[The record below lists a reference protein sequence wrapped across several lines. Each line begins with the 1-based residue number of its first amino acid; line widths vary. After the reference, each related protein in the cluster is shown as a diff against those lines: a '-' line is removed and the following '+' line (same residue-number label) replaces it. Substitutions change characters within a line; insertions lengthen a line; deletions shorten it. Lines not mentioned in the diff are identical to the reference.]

1 MRNRQETHNE
11 TNPPNGEC
19 EALDA
24 ARTHGRGCDVQPHS
38 PFEGRPQRDSGSRPA
53 RPRNSLRHQS
63 MKEDTITQPR
73 LCAGDRRI
81 STPCRVLESAVIALV
96 AALTAMLPITA
107 RAQSGSNAAN
117 YNSGAHLSISSRT
130 GGVTVSF
137 MLFKLPGIVSEMDAS
152 LTLTYRS
159 DDAQSDVENRVSYF
173 GLPYGWSLGL
183 SFIDNRKAVID
194 GSQTY
199 MLNNNWTTAF
209 SPTKPGATPT
219 PVSAR
224 TGLLQYNRADAR
236 LITLQPGQVTV
247 NGVPALYAF
256 YNIQGTA
263 QYFSAN
269 GLLLRHADRFGNHM
283 DYEYSNMNGTP
294 RTVRLTKIIDTWG
307 HEITFEECQDTSQC
321 LQNETVIHLPA
332 GRTAGWV
339 PGDLYTISEF
349 VDTEGMVT
357 HLGWQAPPC
366 AHPMGGRVLHTMT
379 TPSGGMTRIDYT
391 CLDVCTQRSSTR
403 CEGSDVTTW
412 SVASKMVQCPNN
424 PSGQVCPAEGTNDYE
439 TTNYRYATANNDRN
453 YTGYPLYSPYDTVD
467 PNADALMESSSGGFV
482 YTTVTNT
489 ERASAQGDGEI
500 IHEVESDY
508 NFVHVMQE
516 QRVYVKGDSG
526 LEISK
531 ITSYCY
537 SLASQPGADD
547 CPMDIASYQSLPAN
561 YQLPVM
567 SGSCQFNLGDTSS
580 GRLSIMS
587 MEYDSFG
594 NTVNKKLYHGT
605 ATTGIMDCT
614 TRAARL
620 NPSGLKL
627 VRDEYMMHDTPTT
640 LDANGFV
647 EVGPGSGHYG
657 LPLGQ
662 LSFIYLDDD
671 ESGVN
676 AYGPLGDTQGPVLV
690 KLMCNTLTDGPI
702 GEAEEIATNIKSTTH
717 GLLSNDTAKP
727 TSVGLIDQCTGD
739 TTYDESVA
747 PPKKTTYT
755 YDINGR
761 GLGQLTEWAGTSQT
775 EGITF
780 TSNTIDYDMVDTVD
794 GEEACDAGQV
804 LQVTATDSEGNIT
817 VNRLCTDD
825 GFHLSS
831 IDANGHQT
839 FMEHSRNG
847 MTTKTTQ
854 ANGTFVTNDYF
865 YACPI
870 AQDGS
875 TATCPSFSTVDQHC
889 PSDYDPAGRNCTVH
903 TMNAGDGNSSYLDGV
918 ISVAVRDGL
927 GRVVATLDDTGG
939 GDNGSGFNEV
949 QLRSQMTYDDRDLLT
964 SKSTR
969 MGSNDRE
976 PLIYKT
982 TSEFEPKLRPKLVC
996 GPRGEAH
1003 EFIHDDVNQKTKTVY
1018 DGTDRE
1024 AYTLNDNEKLT
1035 SIANCDVVDGA
1046 STTDE
1051 GQPCPTTAADTSSMD
1066 CAGDAYMTYTLN
1078 DGSGVPH
1085 SITASVG
1092 NEPDDGASVMSVNG
1106 TTTFSADMLKYGYSY
1121 TSNVTGTGAVTASST
1136 FVRDLQGQKLHHTL
1150 SITTDETKSFSSD
1163 SYAFNE
1169 INELLSEKNKLS
1181 TDDVTLQETYE
1192 YNPMKQLTK
1201 LTSYEG
1207 VDFNDYYDDLNRL
1220 VRHCFQPPGEDAQ
1233 GERLTLDPI
1242 TGATLRIAKFTNPNG
1257 CSEDDSGDVE
1267 TGVFEQYTYNRFGS
1281 VERIDYS
1288 DGTFLEWAFDRY
1300 QRPTCFADALATSMG
1315 NECPDSPTDTN
1326 FLPDSSQL
1334 LVSYSYYPDDDP
1346 YRRGL
1351 MKTTCR
1357 GVPDG
1362 NGGTVTKCMETDY
1375 YTPLTQGGFCDDTG
1389 LSNVTGAFAGM
1400 VMTEKFCSGTP
1411 CDDSNTIYT
1420 TTHLYDEHRR
1430 PCVVESVNADG
1441 NVILSS
1447 SFRYDQYDN
1456 VVHEESR
1463 SDLVDPNDPS
1473 YDDSNYQIDYTYDG
1487 LLRMIEKN
1495 RQDLDGNLIKDTT
1508 YKYDAA
1514 SNLTDKVETLP
1525 DEAGTEDTPTPIGT
1539 TPATPGPSQTVPAAT
1554 ATVAPATP
1562 VPTATTGG
1570 QPEGDD
1576 SCQIAKHGGA
1586 NGWILLL
1593 PLSILIV
1600 LRRRSKAK
1608 A

>member
-1 MRNRQETHNE
+1 MTR
-11 TNPPNGEC
+11 
-19 EALDA
+19 
-24 ARTHGRGCDVQPHS
+24 PH
-38 PFEGRPQRDSGSRPA
+38 
-53 RPRNSLRHQS
+53 
-63 MKEDTITQPR
+63 
-73 LCAGDRRI
+73 LCAGDRRT
-81 STPCRVLESAVIALV
+81 SGTHRVLESALTALLV
-96 AALTAMLPITA
+96 GITAMLPVPA

-137 MLFKLPGIVSEMDAS
+137 MVFKLHGIVSEMDAS

-159 DDAQSDVENRVSYF
+159 DDAQSDVESRISYF

-183 SFIDNRKAVID
+183 SFIENTGTDRKAVID

-199 MLNNNWTTAF
+199 VLNNNWTTGF
-209 SPTKPGATPT
+209 SPTMPGPTPT
-219 PVSAR
+219 PVGAK

-236 LITLQPGQVTV
+236 LITLQEGDVTV
-247 NGVPALYAF
+247 NGVPAAYAF
-256 YNIQGTA
+256 YNLEGMA
-263 QYFSAN
+263 QYFSFN

-283 DYEYSNMNGTP
+283 DYEYSDMNGTA
-294 RTVRLTKIIDTWG
+294 RTVHLTKIIDTWG
-307 HEITFEECQDTSQC
+307 HEITFEECQDTSKC
-321 LQNETVIHLPA
+321 LENQTVINLPD

-339 PGDLYTISEF
+339 PGDLYSISEF

-366 AHPMGGRVLHTMT
+366 THPMGGRVLRTMT
-379 TPSGGMTRIDYT
+379 SPSGAMTRIDYT
-391 CLDVCTQRSSTR
+391 CLPVCLRPSPNCSGQNVTQ
-403 CEGSDVTTW
+403 W
-412 SVASKMVQCPNN
+412 SVPSKMVQCPNN
-424 PSGQVCPAEGTNDYE
+424 PSGQACPAEGTTDYE
-439 TTNYRYATANNDRN
+439 TTNYRYGTTNPPTN
-453 YTGYPLYSPYDTVD
+453 YSGYPLYSPYDTVD
-467 PNADALMESSSGGFV
+467 PNADSLMESNNGGFR

-489 ERASAQGDGEI
+489 ERASAEGDGEI

-537 SLASQPGADD
+537 SLASAEGADD
-547 CPMDIASYQSLPAN
+547 CPMDIASYQNLPAN
-561 YQLPVM
+561 YQSPVIT
-567 SGSCQFNLGDTSS
+567 GSCQFNLGDTSS

-587 MEYDSFG
+587 MAYDSFG
-594 NTVNKKLYHGT
+594 NTVNKKLYHGS

-627 VRDEYMMHDTPTT
+627 VRDEYMMHDTPAT
-640 LDANGFV
+640 LDGNGFV

-671 ESGVN
+671 DSGVN
-676 AYGPLGDTQGPVLV
+676 AHGPLGAMNSPILV
-690 KLMCNTLTDGPI
+690 KLMCNTLTDGAI

-717 GLLSNDTAKP
+717 GLLSNDTTKP
-727 TSVGLIDQCTGD
+727 TSVGLIDQCSGG

-747 PPKKTTYT
+747 PPKKTTYG

-780 TSNTIDYDMVDTVD
+780 TSNTIDYDIVDTMD
-794 GEEACDAGQV
+794 GEEACDDGQV
-804 LQVTATDSEGNIT
+804 LQVTATDSEGDTTI
-817 VNRLCTDD
+817 NRVCTQN

-831 IDANGHQT
+831 TDANGHQT
-839 FMEHSRNG
+839 FMEHSPNG

-854 ANGTFVTNDYF
+854 ANGTFVTTDYF

-875 TATCPSFSTVDQHC
+875 TPTCASFSTVDQHC
-889 PSDYDPAGRNCTVH
+889 PSDYDSAGRNCTIH
-903 TMNAGDGNSSYLDGV
+903 TMNAGDGNSSYMDGV

-927 GRVVATLDDTGG
+927 GRVVATLDNTGG

-949 QLRSQMTYDDRDLLT
+949 QLRTRMTYDDRGLLT
-964 SKSTR
+964 SKSTS
-969 MGSNDRE
+969 MGSDDRD
-976 PLIYKT
+976 PLIYLT
-982 TSEFEPKLRPKLVC
+982 TSQFEPKLRPKLVC

-1003 EFIHDDVNQKTKTVY
+1003 EFIHDDVNQRTKAVY
-1018 DGTDRE
+1018 NGTDRE
-1024 AYTLNDNEKLT
+1024 AYLLNDSQKLT
-1035 SIANCDVVDGA
+1035 TIANCDIVDGA

-1051 GQPCPTTAADTSSMD
+1051 SQSCPTTAADTSSLD
-1066 CAGDAYMTYTLN
+1066 CGGDAYMTYTLN

-1085 SITASVG
+1085 SITASAG
-1092 NEPDDGASVMSVNG
+1092 SEPDDGASVMSVNG
-1106 TTTFSADMLKYGYSY
+1106 VTTFSADMLKYGYSY
-1121 TSNVTGTGAVTASST
+1121 TSNVTGTGAVTAASSFT
-1136 FVRDLQGQKLHHTL
+1136 RDLQGQKLHHTL
-1150 SITTDETKSFSSD
+1150 NITTDETRSFSSD
-1163 SYAFNE
+1163 NYAFNE

-1181 TDDVTLQETYE
+1181 TDDVTLQENYE

-1207 VDFNDYYDDLNRL
+1207 VDFNNYYDELNRL
-1220 VRHCFQPPGEDAQ
+1220 KRHCFQPPGEDAQ
-1233 GERLTLDPI
+1233 GEHLTLDPI
-1242 TGATLRIAKFTNPNG
+1242 TGATLRIAKFTNSDG
-1257 CSEDDSGDVE
+1257 CSDDDSGDVE

-1300 QRPTCFADALATSMG
+1300 QRPTCFADALATRMG
-1315 NECPDSPTDTN
+1315 FECPDSPTDVD

-1375 YTPLTQGGFCDDTG
+1375 YTPLTQGGYCDDTG

-1430 PCVVESVNADG
+1430 PCVVESVNANGDT
-1441 NVILSS
+1441 ILSS
-1447 SFRYDQYDN
+1447 SFKYDQYNN
-1456 VVHEESR
+1456 VVHEESQ
-1463 SDLVDPNDPS
+1463 SDLVDSNDPS
-1473 YDDSNYQIDYTYDG
+1473 YADSNYQIDYTYDG
-1487 LLRMIEKN
+1487 LLRVIEEN

-1514 SNLTDKVETLP
+1514 SNLIEKAETVP
-1525 DEAGTEDTPTPIGT
+1525 DEAGPVDTPTM
-1539 TPATPGPSQTVPAAT
+1539 TPGVTTSPTGGPTATVPAPTETAMPAAT
-1554 ATVAPATP
+1554 ATVTPATP
-1562 VPTATTGG
+1562 VPTATTGK
-1570 QPEGDD
+1570 QFDEDD
-1576 SCQIAKHGGA
+1576 GCQVQTGGGA

-1600 LRRRSKAK
+1600 RLWSSRFLPQGRRGAEKVN
-1608 A
+1608 